1 MEPIARLT
9 GENFLK
15 RSGKGHLT
23 NASLTGSS
31 FYLSESKVDSFP
43 TLIQMLKSDLIKI
56 QDMIKYNSSDIKMYK
71 LLSKTPGLTKK
82 LSEIEE
88 NKNINIDKIN
98 ESSKNIDKISKI
110 YGTKNLQELVSKLF
124 LELTYNEQ
132 ILKKINDY
140 FILMKLKLYKDDTYQ
155 ENLSK
160 IISIQTFMEK
170 AENIVPISG
179 GLDERI
185 IQLSLEKEKLSKEL
199 LALKEKMEKDENIN
213 TDNKN
218 KNNSLLELKDKEI
231 TKLKKE
237 NEILKK
243 KLEEEKENNNINT
256 SNINTSTNN
265 SNVFETEI
273 KFRNSSDFKKILSNF
288 ESELKKSR
296 EEFCL
301 KINEEIK
308 EIKTK
313 YNKLEDNYN
322 IINDERK
329 TLKKEFDKMSKGGFD
344 QDSYEAV
351 LRDQFETMKKSFM
364 EKLENLNEELN
375 NVKQESRLKIYQVE
389 EEMKESNYLKNVFLN
404 QLVTLQAKLEN
415 N

>member
-1 MEPIARLT
+1 MDQNARLT
-9 GENFLK
+9 GDNFLK
-15 RSGKGHLT
+15 RSGKGHL

-31 FYLSESKVDSFP
+31 FYLSQNKVDSYP

-56 QDMIKYNSSDIKMYK
+56 QDMISSNSSDIKMYK

-88 NKNINIDKIN
+88 SKNINIEKIN
-98 ESSKNIDKISKI
+98 ESSKNIDKITKI

-132 ILKKINDY
+132 ILKKLNDY

-160 IISIQTFMEK
+160 IISVQSFMEK
-170 AENIVPISG
+170 AVNIVPISG

-185 IQLSLEKEKLSKEL
+185 IQLSLEKEKLTKE
-199 LALKEKMEKDENIN
+199 
-213 TDNKN
+213 
-218 KNNSLLELKDKEI
+218 LLELKDKMEKNKNININMENNNKEI
-231 TKLKKE
+231 TALKKE
-237 NEILKK
+237 NALLKK
-243 KLEEEKENNNINT
+243 KLEEEKENNNNISMISNT
-256 SNINTSTNN
+256 NST

-273 KFRNSSDFKKILSNF
+273 KFKNSSDFKKILTEF
-288 ESELKKSR
+288 EAELKKSR
-296 EEFCL
+296 AEFCS

-308 EIKTK
+308 DIKTK
-313 YNKLEDNYN
+313 YEKLLENYN
-322 IINDERK
+322 VINEERK
-329 TLKKEFDKMSKGGFD
+329 SLKKEVDKMRKGGFD

-364 EKLENLNEELN
+364 IKLENLNEELN
-375 NVKQESRLKIYQVE
+375 NVKQESRIKIYQVE
-389 EEMKESNYLKNVFLN
+389 EEMKECNYLKNVFLN

-415 N
+415 NN

>member
-1 MEPIARLT
+1 MDQNARLT
-9 GENFLK
+9 GDNFLK
-15 RSGKGHLT
+15 RSGKGHL

-31 FYLSESKVDSFP
+31 FYLSQNKVDSYP

-56 QDMIKYNSSDIKMYK
+56 QDMISSNSSDIKMYK

-82 LSEIEE
+82 LTEIEE
-88 NKNINIDKIN
+88 NKNINIEKIS
-98 ESSKNIDKISKI
+98 ESSKNIDKITKI

-132 ILKKINDY
+132 ILKKLNDY

-160 IISIQTFMEK
+160 IISVQSFMEK
-170 AENIVPISG
+170 AVNIVPISG

-185 IQLSLEKEKLSKEL
+185 IQLSLEKEKLTKE
-199 LALKEKMEKDENIN
+199 
-213 TDNKN
+213 
-218 KNNSLLELKDKEI
+218 LLELKNKMEKNKNVNLDNKDKEKEI
-231 TKLKKE
+231 NSLKKE
-237 NEILKK
+237 NALLKK
-243 KLEEEKENNNINT
+243 KLEEEKENNNNMSMI
-256 SNINTSTNN
+256 SNTNN
-265 SNVFETEI
+265 TSNVFETEI
-273 KFRNSSDFKKILSNF
+273 KFKNSSDFKKILAEF

-296 EEFCL
+296 SEFCS

-308 EIKTK
+308 DIKIK
-313 YNKLEDNYN
+313 YQKLEENYN
-322 IINDERK
+322 VINEERK
-329 TLKKEFDKMSKGGFD
+329 SLKKEVDKMRKGGFD

-364 EKLENLNEELN
+364 IKLENLNEELN
-375 NVKQESRLKIYQVE
+375 NVKQESRIKIYQVE

-415 N
+415 NN

>member
-1 MEPIARLT
+1 MEPITRLT

-15 RSGKGHLT
+15 KSGKGHL

-31 FYLSESKVDSFP
+31 FYLSESKVDTYP

-71 LLSKTPGLTKK
+71 LLSKPPGLTKK
-82 LSEIEE
+82 LTEIEE
-88 NKNINIDKIN
+88 TKNLNIEKLT
-98 ESSKNIDKISKI
+98 ESSKNIDRISKI
-110 YGTKNLQELVSKLF
+110 YGTKNLQELVSKIF

-132 ILKKINDY
+132 ILKKLNDY

-160 IISIQTFMEK
+160 IISVQTFMEK

-185 IQLSLEKEKLSKEL
+185 IQLSLEKERLSKEL
-199 LALKEKMEKDENIN
+199 IALKEKMEQ
-213 TDNKN
+213 DNDNNNN
-218 KNNSLLELKDKEI
+218 KEKSLIVKDKEI
-231 TKLKKE
+231 NKLKKE
-237 NEILKK
+237 NELLQK
-243 KLEEEKENNNINT
+243 KLEEEKENTNNNSVINST
-256 SNINTSTNN
+256 TNN

-273 KFRNSSDFKKILSNF
+273 KFKNSSDFKNILANF
-288 ESELKKSR
+288 EADLKKSR
-296 EEFCL
+296 QEFCT

-313 YNKLEDNYN
+313 YNKLEENYN
-322 IINDERK
+322 VINEERK
-329 TLKKEFDKMSKGGFD
+329 SLKKEIDKVKKGGFD

-351 LRDQFETMKKSFM
+351 LRDQFETMKRSFM
-364 EKLENLNEELN
+364 EKLDSLNEELN
-375 NVKQESRLKIYQVE
+375 NVKQESRLKIYQTE
-389 EEMKESNYLKNVFLN
+389 EEMKECNYLKNVFLN

>member
-1 MEPIARLT
+1 MEPITRLT
-9 GENFLK
+9 GDNFLK
-15 RSGKGHLT
+15 KSGKGHL

-31 FYLSESKVDSFP
+31 FYLSESKVESYP
-43 TLIQMLKSDLIKI
+43 TLIQILKSDLIKI

-88 NKNINIDKIN
+88 NKSINFDKIK
-98 ESSKNIDKISKI
+98 EASKNIDRINKI

-132 ILKKINDY
+132 ILKKLNDY

-155 ENLSK
+155 ENMSK
-160 IISIQTFMEK
+160 IIHVQAFMEK
-170 AENIVPISG
+170 AINIVPISG

-185 IQLSLEKEKLSKEL
+185 IQLSIEKEKLSKEL
-199 LALKEKMEKDENIN
+199 IELKEKMEKDV
-213 TDNKN
+213 DNKN
-218 KNNSLLELKDKEI
+218 NKDNSLLEVKDKEI
-231 TKLKKE
+231 NKLKKE
-237 NEILKK
+237 NELLQK
-243 KLEEEKENNNINT
+243 KLEEEKENTNNNSIINST
-256 SNINTSTNN
+256 TNN

-273 KFRNSSDFKKILSNF
+273 KFKNSSDFKKILAEF
-288 ESELKKSR
+288 ESDLKKSR
-296 EEFCL
+296 SEFCDKL
-301 KINEEIK
+301 NEEIK

-313 YNKLEDNYN
+313 YDKLEENYN
-322 IINDERK
+322 VINEERK
-329 TLKKEFDKMSKGGFD
+329 TLKKEIDKIRKGGFD

-351 LRDQFETMKKSFM
+351 LRDQFETMKRSFI
-364 EKLENLNEELN
+364 EKLDNLNEELN
-375 NVKQESRLKIYQVE
+375 NVKQESRVKIYQTE
-389 EEMKESNYLKNVFLN
+389 EEMKECNHLKNVFLN